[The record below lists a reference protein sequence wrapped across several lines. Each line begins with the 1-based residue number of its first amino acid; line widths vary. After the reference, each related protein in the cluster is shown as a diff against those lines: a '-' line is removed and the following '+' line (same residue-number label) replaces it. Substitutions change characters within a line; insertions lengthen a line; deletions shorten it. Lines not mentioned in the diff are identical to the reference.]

1 MVILVICN
9 CLKLLT
15 SIINEEQQGFM
26 KNRNNKLIIRQ
37 IEEKSMEYNTPAYLC
52 FIDLTKVF
60 DRIKLNEEQQK
71 KNTPKGYIKLIK
83 YLNRGNTAKLKLKVN
98 ETLTKEIRTTS
109 GIGTHSYSIN
119 NE

>member
-1 MVILVICN
+1 
-9 CLKLLT
+9 
-15 SIINEEQQGFM
+15 M

-71 KNTPKGYIKLIK
+71 KN
-83 YLNRGNTAKLKLKVN
+83 R
-98 ETLTKEIRTTS
+98 
-109 GIGTHSYSIN
+109 
-119 NE
+119 